1 MFVPTG
7 LYLVTV
13 PPGAD
18 LTLDADIW
26 TDIGE
31 MVNETVFGGEEKTSA
46 SLKVP
51 TSDRNGLSQSDE
63 NKGSERFTGS
73 NQRPT
78 GGGLLPR
85 PNEVCAGTEDG
96 QLKLKEKG
104 KTSSFVCSEV
114 APAES
119 GAILDAY
126 KVKAGRAVAGYF
138 KQLPSAADHP
148 VFRLS

>member
-1 MFVPTG
+1 MAYLRPPAFQRLIFNKIAMWTG
-7 LYLVTV
+7 IGNSTTLTIVGRKSGKPLSIPVVLVEQGGTRYLVS
-13 PPGAD
+13 AR
-18 LTLDADIW
+18 
-26 TDIGE
+26 GE
-31 MVNETVFGGEEKTSA
+31 TQWVRNLRAAGGKCE
-46 SLKVP
+46 
-51 TSDRNGLSQSDE
+51 
-63 NKGSERFTGS
+63 
-73 NQRPT
+73 
-78 GGGLLPR
+78 
-85 PNEVCAGTEDG
+85 
-96 QLKLKEKG
+96 LKEKG